1 MDKQKM
7 IGGLLGVA
15 VGDALGVPVEFS
27 SRSRLKAEPVTGMT
41 GYGTHRQPPG
51 TWSDDSSLT
60 FCLAESLCRGYD
72 FHDISRRFVRWLDE
86 AYWTPHGETFD
97 IGNTTS
103 QAISRLRSGVDP
115 VEAGGRGERDNG
127 NGSLM
132 RILPIAF
139 YFAASG
145 TEEMLKATHDVS
157 CVTHAHLRSQMACGY
172 YNLME
177 VELLGGA
184 SPFEAY
190 YRATDSAIQAYSEPP
205 FSEELSHFERVLNGR
220 IHQEPEDAIRSTGYV
235 VHTLEASIWAFLRAS
250 TFTEAVLSA
259 VNLGEDTD
267 TTGAITGGLAGVYY
281 GLEAIP
287 KHWIGSLAR
296 LPDIVGLGERL
307 CDEISSRSY
316 SDP

>member
-7 IGGLLGVA
+7 VGGLLGVA
-15 VGDALGVPVEFS
+15 VGDALGVPVEFN
-27 SRSRLKAEPVTGMT
+27 SRSRLKADPVTGMT
-41 GYGTHRQPPG
+41 AFGTHHQPEG

-72 FHDISRRFVRWLDE
+72 LRDIARRFVRWLDE

-132 RILPIAF
+132 RILPVAF
-139 YFAASG
+139 HFAASG
-145 TEEMLKATHDVS
+145 TEEMLKATHEIS
-157 CVTHAHLRSQMACGY
+157 CVTHAHPRSQMACGL
-172 YNLME
+172 YNLMV

-184 SPFEAY
+184 SPFEACH
-190 YRATDSAIQAYSEPP
+190 RAIESALQAYSDSP
-205 FSEELSHFERVLNGR
+205 FSEELLHFERVLNGR
-220 IHQEPEDAIRSTGYV
+220 IHEEPEDVIRSSGYV
-235 VHTLEASIWAFLRAS
+235 VHTLEASIWTFLRAS
-250 TFTEAVLSA
+250 SFAEAVLTA

-267 TTGAITGGLAGVYY
+267 TTGAVTGGLAGVYY

-287 KHWIGSLAR
+287 KHWIDALAR
-296 LPDIVGLGERL
+296 LPDIVALGERL
-307 CDEISSRSY
+307 YSEISSRRGA
-316 SDP
+316 DC